1 MHPYKITSAHQLL
14 LIDPLGR
21 VEYSNWFQN
30 NLNDNLFFFTDE
42 AWFHLYSHHLKVVVR
57 VLTLSSLEKDAGK
70 RVWNCSSISLMKTFD
85 FDIFNRM

>member
-21 VEYSNWFQN
+21 VEYSN
-30 NLNDNLFFFTDE
+30 
-42 AWFHLYSHHLKVVVR
+42 WFHLYSHHLKVVVR

-70 RVWNCSSISLMKTFD
+70 RVWNCSSISLMKTFG
-85 FDIFNRM
+85 FDIFNRMEPQHTEQV